1 MLITGLL
8 RNAYLEDKQL
18 SIENEKRWLS
28 CIKSLRNV
36 NFDKECKMLGP
47 RFEKIFT
54 ELQFQ
59 YDNTQCGKLS
69 FYSTLF
75 NYVAKKLEI
84 QTY

>member
-1 MLITGLL
+1 MLITVLL

-36 NFDKECKMLGP
+36 NFDTECKMLGP
-47 RFEKIFT
+47 RLEKFFEENFSLNFNFNMIILSVANSHFT
-54 ELQFQ
+54 VLM
-59 YDNTQCGKLS
+59 
-69 FYSTLF
+69 
-75 NYVAKKLEI
+75 EI